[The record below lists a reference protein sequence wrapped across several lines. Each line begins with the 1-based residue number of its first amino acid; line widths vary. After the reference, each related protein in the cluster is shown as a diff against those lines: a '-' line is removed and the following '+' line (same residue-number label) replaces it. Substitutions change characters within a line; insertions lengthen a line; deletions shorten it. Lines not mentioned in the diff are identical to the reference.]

1 MHQFNQLF
9 YKPVLFLLLAT
20 VAIAA
25 IWKVEIKWI
34 ALPVFVTAGLVIIYQ
49 LHKLSLLF
57 EIKYK
62 IAKEE
67 EHEKNM
73 LNEEVRVPWSKRKEN
88 FLYYAMQLLF
98 YVCTLLISLSGKQIE
113 NYLNWKD
120 FILEALLVG
129 GFIGYLCY
137 RLFRH
142 YIHPVFYERE
152 KEDHVKLAAFVIP
165 LLISF
170 HAMVWINKLKPSAVI
185 ANSKLIVT
193 NKGENYR
200 YGNKYIFLNIDNK
213 QVRFE
218 IPKKDFM
225 KIREKDTV
233 TIVIRKGA
241 LGFNYVDSFLVKSSY
256 TKN

>member
-34 ALPVFVTAGLVIIYQ
+34 ALPAFVTAGLVIIYQ
-49 LHKLSLLF
+49 LHKISLLF
-57 EIKYK
+57 DIKYK
-62 IAKEE
+62 IALEKER
-67 EHEKNM
+67 EKNM
-73 LNEEVRVPWSKRKEN
+73 LNEEIKVPWSKKKESL
-88 FLYYAMQLLF
+88 LYYGMQIVF
-98 YVCTLLISLSGKQIE
+98 FICGYSITFSGKLIE

-165 LLISF
+165 ILISF

-185 ANSKLIVT
+185 ANSELIVT
-193 NKGENYR
+193 DKGENYR
-200 YGNKYIFLNIDNK
+200 YGNKYIFLNIDYK

-241 LGFNYVDSFLVKSSY
+241 LGFNYVDSFLVKPSY

>member
-9 YKPVLFLLLAT
+9 YKPVLFLLLAV

-88 FLYYAMQLLF
+88 FF
-98 YVCTLLISLSGKQIE
+98 T
-113 NYLNWKD
+113 
-120 FILEALLVG
+120 
-129 GFIGYLCY
+129 
-137 RLFRH
+137 
-142 YIHPVFYERE
+142 
-152 KEDHVKLAAFVIP
+152 
-165 LLISF
+165 
-170 HAMVWINKLKPSAVI
+170 
-185 ANSKLIVT
+185 
-193 NKGENYR
+193 
-200 YGNKYIFLNIDNK
+200 
-213 QVRFE
+213 
-218 IPKKDFM
+218 
-225 KIREKDTV
+225 
-233 TIVIRKGA
+233 
-241 LGFNYVDSFLVKSSY
+241 
-256 TKN
+256 